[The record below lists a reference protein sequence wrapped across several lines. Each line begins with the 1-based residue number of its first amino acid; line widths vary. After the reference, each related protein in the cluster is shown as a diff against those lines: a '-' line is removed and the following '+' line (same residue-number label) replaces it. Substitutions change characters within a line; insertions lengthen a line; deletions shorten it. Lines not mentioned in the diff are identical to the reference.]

1 MLDDLRLEGL
11 GLPVVTAR
19 LVLRRFVP
27 ADFAAFADWHRRA
40 EVYRYLYQPPPE
52 PEAVRAKFAAAL
64 QGPFASDG
72 DELRLAVTPR
82 QGGSALGQVKLRIAS
97 RAALQGEI
105 GYIFHPD
112 AGGRGY
118 ATEAVAALLD
128 FGFAECGFHRL
139 FARLDPENRGSV
151 GVVERLGLRCE
162 AHFRQND
169 RFAGRWGD
177 EMVYA
182 VLRGEWEERRARAAV
197 PSISPPLSSP
207 RKRGPIS

>member
-1 MLDDLRLEGL
+1 MQDDLRLNGL
-11 GLPVVTAR
+11 ALPVVTDR

-27 ADFAAFADWHRRA
+27 TDFDAFADWHGRV
-40 EVYRYLYQPPPE
+40 EVYRYLHQPVPG
-52 PEAVRAKFAAAL
+52 PEAVQAKFAAAL
-64 QGPFASDG
+64 EGPFAGDD
-72 DELRLAVTPR
+72 DELRLVVALR
-82 QGGSALGQVKLRIAS
+82 QGGAALGQVKLKIAS

-118 ATEAVAALLD
+118 ATEAVATLLD
-128 FGFAECGFHRL
+128 FGFGECGFHRL

-151 GVVERLGLRCE
+151 GVVERLGLRRE

-177 EMVYA
+177 EVVHA
-182 VLRGEWEERRARAAV
+182 VLREEWEARAA
-197 PSISPPLSSP
+197 
-207 RKRGPIS
+207 R

>member
-1 MLDDLRLEGL
+1 MQDDLRLEEL
-11 GLPVVTAR
+11 ALPVVTGR

-27 ADFAAFADWHRRA
+27 EDFDAFADWHGRA
-40 EVYRYLYQPPPE
+40 EVYRYLYQPVPG
-52 PEAVRAKFAAAL
+52 PEALQAKFAAAL
-64 QGPFASDG
+64 EGPFAGDG
-72 DELRLAVTPR
+72 DELRLAVAPR
-82 QGGSALGQVKLRIAS
+82 QGGAALGQVKLRIAG

-118 ATEAVAALLD
+118 ATEAVSALLD
-128 FGFAECGFHRL
+128 FGFGECKFHRL

-151 GVVERLGLRCE
+151 GVVERLGLRRE

-169 RFAGRWGD
+169 RFGGRWGD

-182 VLRGEWEERRARAAV
+182 VLRGEWEARAAM
-197 PSISPPLSSP
+197 
-207 RKRGPIS
+207 G